1 MKIKKENKGKK
12 SIFGTQQGI
21 AMIVLAILYIFFY
34 IKSTAFRSTTT
45 LASIFDSS
53 YYLSFLAIG
62 VTFTIATGAFDMSIG
77 AVMNTS
83 ALIAGFISIKMSTIQ
98 DNRRIFIDINILQW
112 LSFSCQGSL

>member
-1 MKIKKENKGKK
+1 MIKKKENKGKK

-34 IKSTAFRSTTT
+34 IKSTAFRSSTT

-83 ALIAGFISIKMSTIQ
+83 ALIATCSDGFAVMFVFLISTT
-98 DNRRIFIDINILQW
+98 
-112 LSFSCQGSL
+112 GA

>member
-83 ALIAGFISIKMSTIQ
+83 ALIAGFISIKMGLPI
-98 DNRRIFIDINILQW
+98 IVALLI
-112 LSFSCQGSL
+112 